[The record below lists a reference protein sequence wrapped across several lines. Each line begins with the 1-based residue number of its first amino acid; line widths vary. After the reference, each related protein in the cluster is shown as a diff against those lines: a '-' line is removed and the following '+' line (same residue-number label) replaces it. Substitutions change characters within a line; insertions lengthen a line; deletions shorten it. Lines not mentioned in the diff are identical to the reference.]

1 MPLGKPRKRR
11 DNIKM
16 NLQTWDGN
24 KNRINLAQDMNRK
37 SLVNV
42 AMNFQFPS
50 IAGNFLTYELLASQK
65 RVC

>member
-1 MPLGKPRKRR
+1 
-11 DNIKM
+11 M